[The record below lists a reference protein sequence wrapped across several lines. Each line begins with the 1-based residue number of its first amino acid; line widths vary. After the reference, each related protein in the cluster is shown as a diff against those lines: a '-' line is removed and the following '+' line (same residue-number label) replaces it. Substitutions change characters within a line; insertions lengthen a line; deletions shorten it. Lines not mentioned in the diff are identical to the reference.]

1 MTSAQCIAKRVRLEY
16 VTAGPGRCATSGRQR
31 RLQAIRRRIKEGT
44 YDVDARLA
52 VILDR
57 VFDDLKCGDCGRTV
71 KGR

>member
-1 MTSAQCIAKRVRLEY
+1 MISVQCIAKHVRLEY
-16 VTAGPGRCATSGRQR
+16 VTAGSDCGATSGRRR
-31 RLQAIRRRIKEGT
+31 RLQTIRRRIKEGT